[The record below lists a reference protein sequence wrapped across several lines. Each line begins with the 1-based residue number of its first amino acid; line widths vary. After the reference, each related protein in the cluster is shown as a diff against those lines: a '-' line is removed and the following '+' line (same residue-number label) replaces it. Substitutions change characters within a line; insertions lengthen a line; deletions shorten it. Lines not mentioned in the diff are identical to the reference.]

1 MADVNVVA
9 VSGRVTAN
17 PVLRFTQSG
26 RAVLS
31 FSVATNDRVKVG
43 DRWEDRPNYVECSVF
58 GAGAESL
65 SRIMAKGRQVFVCG
79 RLHWRSWEKDGER
92 RSQLSVVVDR
102 LSLGAVPAG
111 QAQADQAPAQ
121 QPCQA
126 PAAPV
131 AYQAAAHDLATP
143 EGIAQAFYDARQ
155 YGEEIPL

>member
-65 SRIMAKGRQVFVCG
+65 SRIMAKGRQVFVQG
-79 RLHWRSWEKDGER
+79 RLSWHSWEKDGER
-92 RSQLSVVVDR
+92 RSALSVVVDR
-102 LSLGAVPAG
+102 LSLGAVPMG
-111 QAQADQAPAQ
+111 QAQSAQAPAV
-121 QPCQA
+121 
-126 PAAPV
+126 PV
-131 AYQAAAHDLATP
+131 AYQAAATDLATP
-143 EGIAQAFYDARQ
+143 EGIAHAFYDARQ
-155 YGEEIPL
+155 YGEEIPF